1 MCMGQDGHTGPFL
14 TYPTVGL
21 IVDRWRIGV
30 ESCLSHTYGYVTFPT
45 VILKIHMDRW
55 SIPHRDMHGR
65 WSILYTGNI
74 YWQMINPTLGTHIW
88 TGDQFY
94 TGSCMERW
102 SIQYW
107 ECALTGDQSYTGN
120 TYTGNTHMDG
130 WSILHRELHGK
141 VINPILGTHINLHGD
156 MYGKVIDPI
165 ILRMYIYIQLP

>member
-1 MCMGQDGHTGPFL
+1 MVQIKALNTFGEYSLLHHHQAQCFFLQVYPSRTLSIFYYYALLLVLNVTIMCMGQDGHTGPFL

-102 SIQYW
+102 SILYW
-107 ECALTGDQSYTGN
+107 E
-120 TYTGNTHMDG
+120 
-130 WSILHRELHGK
+130 
-141 VINPILGTHINLHGD
+141 HI
-156 MYGKVIDPI
+156 
-165 ILRMYIYIQLP
+165 